1 MYRSQQLNERTSFD
15 VMEKE
20 IELEHQIKLSELR
33 LKRVQERV
41 IKANT
46 EVQTNYNTLEKCYQE
61 KLLSLNEIENAKGS
75 TLFDSLLQVNAQLNQ
90 LVHSLSKVHKQYEQE
105 DEWELV
111 ESVDRP
117 SSRRASMMMPRQ
129 PQLRE
134 EPS

>member
-1 MYRSQQLNERTSFD
+1 
-15 VMEKE
+15 MEKE

-33 LKRVQERV
+33 LKRVQSKVVAAHE
-41 IKANT
+41 T
-46 EVQTNYNTLEKCYQE
+46 VQTNFETLEKCYRD
-61 KLLSLNEIENAKGS
+61 KLLRLNEIENAKGS
-75 TLFDSLLQVNAQLNQ
+75 TLNDSLQQVNAKLNS
-90 LVHSLSKVHKQYEQE
+90 LVHSLSKVHKQYEE
-105 DEWELV
+105 EEWEVV